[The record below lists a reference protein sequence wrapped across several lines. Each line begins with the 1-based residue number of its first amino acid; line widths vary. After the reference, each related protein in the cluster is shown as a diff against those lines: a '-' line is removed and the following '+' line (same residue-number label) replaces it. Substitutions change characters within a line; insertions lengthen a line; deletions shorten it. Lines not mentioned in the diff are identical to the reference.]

1 MTDPQLPKDS
11 LLMKMADLMKQAA
24 TEKSHY
30 YVASVL
36 GQAITRIEQLQMPPA
51 KVLELAELHEGADTQ
66 AVLNALCGAS
76 KASASI
82 SPLFSRSLR
91 NRTDDKH
98 AE

>member
-1 MTDPQLPKDS
+1 MTDTQPTADP
-11 LLMKMADLMKQAA
+11 LLSKMADLMKQAA

-66 AVLNALCGAS
+66 AVLNALCRRIEGQ
-76 KASASI
+76 
-82 SPLFSRSLR
+82 R
-91 NRTDDKH
+91 KH
-98 AE
+98 IAALQQKLEESH